1 MGIFL
6 TELFGLFVDLE
17 QSNAIHRRP
26 TADPGHSHLYK
37 AREIAKTGCTELVGY
52 TLTRVNR
59 GSLPLLTLP

>member
-17 QSNAIHRRP
+17 QSNAIHKRP

-37 AREIAKTGCTELVGY
+37 AKTGCTELVGY

-59 GSLPLLTLP
+59 GNLPLLTLP